1 MLLIRPFETRDAAAV
16 ASVILPIQ
24 QQEFQIAVTLDSQ
37 PDLSDIANFYQQS
50 RGNFWVAEDDGQVV
64 GTIGLLDIGND
75 QAALR
80 KMFVTEAYRGRTY
93 GVAHGLLDALF
104 SWSEDKGLA
113 EIFLGT
119 TDKFLAAHR
128 FYEKNGFVEI
138 AKSELPPAFP
148 VMSVDSRF
156 YRRGTAQS
164 S

>member
-1 MLLIRPFETRDAAAV
+1 
-16 ASVILPIQ
+16 
-24 QQEFQIAVTLDSQ
+24 
-37 PDLSDIANFYQQS
+37 
-50 RGNFWVAEDDGQVV
+50 VAEADGQVV

-93 GVAHGLLDALF
+93 GVAHALLDALF
-104 SWSEDKGLA
+104 SWAENKGLA

-138 AKSELPPAFP
+138 AKTELPPAFP

-156 YRRGTAQS
+156 YRRGTGQS